1 MMCCPLTR
9 LCGLVKLIVS
19 NSISTPPPRAR
30 ARLSNSISRNLSPR
44 TGSNSQ
50 PDPLPPVSETPSI
63 DSISKSCGSTNTCF
77 TSPITTASTKAV
89 VFAIPIVCPTPKNG
103 SLIVICGGLIT
114 S

>member
-1 MMCCPLTR
+1 MICCPLAR

-19 NSISTPPPRAR
+19 KSISTPPPRAR

-50 PDPLPPVSETPSI
+50 PDPLPPVREIPSI

-77 TSPITTASTKAV
+77 TSPTTTASTKAV
-89 VFAIPIVCPTPKNG
+89 VFAEPTGLPIV
-103 SLIVICGGLIT
+103 IFGGLIT